1 VDIRVS
7 DIESKWGDFLRALG
21 SKRPDWAGKLRQG
34 EVVSL
39 SGMELTLSFASL
51 FESHRQALDDL
62 EVRREIE
69 LILEEQ
75 LEAPLRLRLLSA
87 DAAHQHQSREDEYGA
102 GDEDALARHG
112 KDKSVITVQK
122 VFSVKIRHVFQDN
135 QQVPYHLGMSCNYK
149 TEE

>member
-1 VDIRVS
+1 
-7 DIESKWGDFLRALG
+7 LG
-21 SKRPDWAGKLRQG
+21 AKRPDWAGKLRQG

-39 SGMELTLSFASL
+39 KGMELSLSFAAL
-51 FESHRQALDDL
+51 FESHRQSLDDS
-62 EVRREIE
+62 EVKREIE

-87 DAAHQHQSREDEYGA
+87 EAASQHQAREDDHNM

-112 KDKSVITVQK
+112 RDKSAIAVQK
-122 VFSVKIRHVFQDN
+122 VFSVKIRNVFQDN

-149 TEE
+149 VEE